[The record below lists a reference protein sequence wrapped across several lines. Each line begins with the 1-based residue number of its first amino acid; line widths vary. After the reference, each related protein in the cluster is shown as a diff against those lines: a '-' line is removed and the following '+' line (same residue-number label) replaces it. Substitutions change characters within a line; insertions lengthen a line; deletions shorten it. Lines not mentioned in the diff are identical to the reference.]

1 MEKNTFLNLIANLSS
16 TAKKGGWEL
25 FYDKVADSMYWSKK
39 KVSSDSRLKK
49 LSREI
54 SLYFNR
60 TGNVEGLMIQC
71 FRNNFLTQ
79 NENLA
84 KTSIVKSMNKVENGE
99 PISLGSKKNE
109 VEALFSESIK
119 NDILKDA
126 IEAHY
131 TIKDL
136 DRVLKV

>member
-1 MEKNTFLNLIANLSS
+1 MEKSIFLNLISNFNS
-16 TAKKGGWEL
+16 TARKGKWEL

-39 KVSSDSRLKK
+39 EVSTDSRLRK

-54 SLYFNR
+54 SLYFNKD
-60 TGNVEGLMIQC
+60 GNVEGLMIQC

-84 KTSIVKSMNKVENGE
+84 KTSIIKSMNEAENGK
-99 PISLGSKKNE
+99 PISLGSKKGE

-126 IEAHY
+126 FEANY
-131 TIKDL
+131 TLKDL
-136 DRVLKV
+136 EKVLQV

>member
-84 KTSIVKSMNKVENGE
+84 KTSIVKSMNNVENG
-99 PISLGSKKNE
+99 
-109 VEALFSESIK
+109 
-119 NDILKDA
+119 
-126 IEAHY
+126 
-131 TIKDL
+131 
-136 DRVLKV
+136 